1 MCFDV
6 YFGGKNSGATQRD
19 MGPQGYLQICGSLLL
34 VSIAKGTPG
43 AKFLWAKVAKW
54 LVLVSR
60 EMSAENEG
68 NYVSVNV
75 CLFNIAQALTRIC
88 LFLTCSF
95 GCSC

>member
-43 AKFLWAKVAKW
+43 AKFL
-54 LVLVSR
+54 
-60 EMSAENEG
+60 
-68 NYVSVNV
+68 
-75 CLFNIAQALTRIC
+75 
-88 LFLTCSF
+88 
-95 GCSC
+95 